1 MWAAM
6 TKFLGGSGGLLLG
19 GAAGGLALG
28 LWLGGMQ
35 NAGKFEALAQSQAKS
50 ADEIAGALVV
60 LVQNAGRREM
70 NYLYRMEAERAQF
83 GEALETFRKW
93 DQLSIDARA
102 AANAR
107 GAKLSADLNALSA
120 EYSNLVKSYEAADA
134 TAAGWLR
141 AGLPPDL
148 CIVRYGAEACRADPF
163 AAAGYPAPPDR
174 AGPVA
179 EPPR

>member
-1 MWAAM
+1 MSAAF

-19 GAAGGLALG
+19 GGLAGVLLG
-28 LWLGGMQ
+28 LWLGGLMTNGQ
-35 NAGKFEALAQSQAKS
+35 FQSLAERQARS
-50 ADEIAGALVV
+50 ADEVAGAMVV

-70 NYLYRMEAERAQF
+70 NYLYRHEAERRQF
-83 GEALETFRKW
+83 AEAIETFRKW
-93 DQLSIDARA
+93 DELSAEARTA
-102 AANAR
+102 ALARNAR
-107 GAKLSADLNALSA
+107 LTAEQRALSA
-120 EYSNLVKSYEAADA
+120 KYEELVKSYESADA
-134 TAAGWLR
+134 SVTGWLR

-174 AGPVA
+174 AGAVA